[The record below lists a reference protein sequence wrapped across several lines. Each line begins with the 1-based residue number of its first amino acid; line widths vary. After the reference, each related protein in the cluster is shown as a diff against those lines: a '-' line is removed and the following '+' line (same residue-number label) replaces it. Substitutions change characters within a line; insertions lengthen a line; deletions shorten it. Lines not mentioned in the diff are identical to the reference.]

1 MAEKY
6 LADGKLYRIADIK
19 PFPENYRRH
28 PTRQVNLIRQGLRE
42 FKQYRN
48 LIVWQHPET
57 GVFHSLVGHAV
68 IEAALQ
74 EGWTEIF
81 AREYVGLSLAE
92 ARTLVAYDNQ
102 SALLAEDDQDDLS
115 QLIAAVHAEDESLAA
130 LAAGGEDELRRLLEM
145 AGQEPM
151 GAPEAQ
157 IDKAAELQE
166 KWQVKAGDV
175 FVAGEQRLIC
185 GDCTDRATVERL
197 MDGEKAALVVTSPP
211 YAVGKE
217 YEAETTFAEH
227 LALLRDFADR
237 CIEVVVPGGF
247 IFVNFGEI
255 APQSHTHSLTGSNRQ
270 CIYPISKDYWQ
281 IFHEE
286 RGCDLYAQRIWYKP
300 FNRLQQPFWS
310 YHTSIPHYQE
320 WEHIWTW
327 RTPGGTEDKVH
338 EWDISVHAVWDTRN
352 EATDD
357 RPLTRHVAAFPVCLP
372 ERALRAHSDRG
383 DIVFDPFLG
392 SGTTLVACARLGRRG
407 RGIEIYAP
415 YVSVALQRLQDMGLE
430 VKRVEDGH
438 SITSPP

>member
-1 MAEKY
+1 MVEKH
-6 LADGKLYRIADIK
+6 LADGKLYRIADVK

-48 LIVWQHPET
+48 LIVWRHPET

-157 IDKAAELQE
+157 VNRADELQE
-166 KWQVKAGDV
+166 IWQVKPGDI
-175 FVAGEQRLIC
+175 FEAADQRLIC

-197 MDGEKAALVVTSPP
+197 MRGEKAGALITDPP
-211 YAVGKE
+211 WNVGWDYGGYKDNLTVEEYREFSAKWYAIVAPFLEDAWCFVAQSMRNYKHLGSWFPQAERLFAECQNFVQHTPEGMQYACNPFLIWRVGNPQIMPRAGRRDWFL
-217 YEAETTFAEH
+217 AETSNTRPSGDKS
-227 LALLRDFADR
+227 LAKLNSATRWPPTIEYLIDNWGRDN
-237 CIEVVVPGGF
+237 I
-247 IFVNFGEI
+247 
-255 APQSHTHSLTGSNRQ
+255 L
-270 CIYPISKDYWQ
+270 
-281 IFHEE
+281 
-286 RGCDLYAQRIWYKP
+286 
-300 FNRLQQPFWS
+300 
-310 YHTSIPHYQE
+310 
-320 WEHIWTW
+320 
-327 RTPGGTEDKVH
+327 
-338 EWDISVHAVWDTRN
+338 
-352 EATDD
+352 
-357 RPLTRHVAAFPVCLP
+357 
-372 ERALRAHSDRG
+372 
-383 DIVFDPFLG
+383 DPFLG

-430 VKRVEDGH
+430 VKRVE
-438 SITSPP
+438 